1 MVENVRQKTLVELL
15 ASELHHAFPNEE
27 FLRIEIEGVLQGLI
41 NSIRWTAVKTAY
53 AEFDSGNLFRVES
66 ITTVDHFSTDI
77 MPRAD
82 IVNRICDTSGLDE
95 QTSSYALGVIEKSL
109 DERIKKYGAVQ
120 VEYIGTITQSGAR
133 YVIDL
138 SEKDHHVSPMT
149 MAQGGFD
156 F

>member
-1 MVENVRQKTLVELL
+1 MVENLRLKTLVELL
-15 ASELHHAFPNEE
+15 ASELRQAFPNEE

-41 NSIRWTAVKTAY
+41 NSIRWTAIRTAY
-53 AEFDSGNLFRVES
+53 AELNSGNLFRVES
-66 ITTVDHFSTDI
+66 ITTADHFSTDI
-77 MPRAD
+77 MPRGD

-109 DERIKKYGAVQ
+109 DERIKQYGAIQ
-120 VEYIGTITQSGAR
+120 VEYIGTITQSGVG
-133 YVIDL
+133 YVIEL
-138 SEKDHHVSPMT
+138 SERDHHVSPMT